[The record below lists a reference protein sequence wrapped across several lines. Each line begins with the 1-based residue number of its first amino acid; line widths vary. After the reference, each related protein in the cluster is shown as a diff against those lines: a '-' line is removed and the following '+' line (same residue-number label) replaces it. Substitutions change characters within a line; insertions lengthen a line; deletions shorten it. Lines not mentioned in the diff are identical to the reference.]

1 MPGFSGD
8 LSRGAE
14 VRRSRGECSSAPPL
28 LCSSAQKGSV
38 SIETTFFI
46 LIAVLLFFGAVE
58 LGRAISIKHSMD
70 VGCYRAVRYLS
81 FNPTDTVTAVQMIR
95 DEVDNNLLGG
105 GYGDDVQVVM
115 DMPATSFQT
124 EFTVSAS
131 LDYQPLVPFM
141 SLTQVTLRAQHSNV
155 VEAYP

>member
-1 MPGFSGD
+1 MRGFSGR
-8 LSRGAE
+8 LRIAE
-14 VRRSRGECSSAPPL
+14 CGLRNCSFRIPKSEIRN
-28 LCSSAQKGSV
+28 GSV

-46 LIAVLLFFGAVE
+46 LVAALLFFGAVE
-58 LGRAISIKHSMD
+58 LGRAMAIKHSLD
-70 VGCYRAVRYLS
+70 VGCYRAARYLS
-81 FNPTDTVTAVQMIR
+81 FHPTDTVTAAQMIR
-95 DEVDNNLLGG
+95 DEVDDNLLGG
-105 GYGDDVQVVM
+105 GYGDDVQVVV

-141 SLTQVTLRAQHSNV
+141 SLAQVTLRAQHGNV